1 MNALMTQ
8 FRHVVSRRRVIAVLV
23 WVVAALPS
31 AGRLHAQAPRATD
44 SAATVSSETMD
55 FFPPRVERDAV
66 RDRIWA
72 INGGAV
78 MLYDGRTR
86 TLVKKIELPDWTYV
100 IDKYS
105 CAPDLAV
112 DWAGNVLV
120 SSNVIPALW
129 RIDAETLAVS
139 RIDIV
144 LDYDNEKD
152 VGFTGLLSVSAND
165 LFAISAIH
173 GSLWRIDLRTRSGA
187 KLDLAIPI
195 KGACALG
202 FANHTDVG
210 PYRIYEGA
218 APRLL
223 LCASTRNGLRQVEMT
238 GLAQATRME
247 APCPQK

>member
-1 MNALMTQ
+1 MNALTSQ
-8 FRHVVSRRRVIAVLV
+8 FRNVASTRWMIAVSV
-23 WVVAALPS
+23 WSVAALLV
-31 AGRLHAQAPRATD
+31 AGQLHAQAPRAAD
-44 SAATVSSETMD
+44 SAATASSETMA

-72 INGGAV
+72 IDDGAV

-86 TLVKKIELPDWTYV
+86 TLVKKIVLPDWTYV

-105 CAPDLAV
+105 CSPDLAV

-120 SSNVIPALW
+120 SSNVMPALW
-129 RIDAETLAVS
+129 RIDAETLAVN

-144 LDYDNEKD
+144 LEYDNDKD
-152 VGFTGLLSVSAND
+152 VGFTGLLSVSANE

-173 GSLWRIDLRTRSGA
+173 GSLWRIDLHSRSGA
-187 KLDLAIPI
+187 KLDLPTPV

-223 LCASTRNGLRQVEMT
+223 LCASTSNGARQIEMT
-238 GLAQATRME
+238 GLAQATVMA